1 MTERPTYPTPT
12 DSIPTNPVRE
22 WESHVYDF
30 LAEPIPPAIHERGER
45 VVADVLAA
53 TVAGLGAE
61 ANATVALDAVFGDG
75 PATVVGTDRRVPV
88 ETAALLHTAA
98 AITPEIEEGHNT
110 GGHVGASI
118 VAGALGVAEAADIG
132 GSEFVDACVR
142 SYEVCTRLERAI
154 FGMKARMNEAL
165 PWLVRNPHSTW
176 TTVGPA
182 LTSALCLGLDDDAIR
197 ETFRV
202 AANLA
207 VVSMFDPYA
216 EGAPARNFTAGF
228 SAQAGVTA
236 ALVAAAGLRGS
247 AAALGEVYDPFDAD
261 DGGFTADMA
270 TLGERWDLEENYFKP
285 YPSCR
290 YTHAPR
296 DALRAA
302 VDGVDLDPTAVEHVD
317 VYTYRNGVD
326 MAHSSPRTMTS
337 AKFSTPYVVARY
349 LVSGSVDVD
358 HFGPEALGDRVV
370 RRLADRVSLH
380 VDEAFEERFP
390 DDWGARVVVRTADG
404 EQYTGSRQYPRG
416 DYRDPLSDEAWRD
429 RTRALLSQGGADS
442 ADAVSAVETVGD
454 RPVGE
459 TVSRLNEL
467 IR

>member
-1 MTERPTYPTPT
+1 MTERRTYPTPT
-12 DSIPTNPVRE
+12 DSIPTHPVRE
-22 WESHVYDF
+22 WEQHVYNF
-30 LAEPIPPAIHERGER
+30 LDEPIPPAVHERGER

-53 TVAGLGAE
+53 TVAGMGAE
-61 ANATVALDAVFGDG
+61 TNATVALDAVFGDG
-75 PATVVGTDRRVPV
+75 PATLLGTGRCVPV
-88 ETAALLHTAA
+88 ETAALVHTAA
-98 AITPEIEEGHNT
+98 AITPEVEEGHTT

-118 VAGALGVAEAADIG
+118 VAGALGVAEASDLDGAA
-132 GSEFVDACVR
+132 FVDACVR

-182 LTSALCLGLDDDAIR
+182 LTSALCLGLDRDALC

-228 SAQAGVTA
+228 SAQAGVSA
-236 ALVAAAGLRGS
+236 ALAAAAGLRGS
-247 AAALGEVYDPFDAD
+247 AAAIGEVYDPFDAE
-261 DGGFTADMA
+261 GEFTADMT
-270 TLGERWDLEENYFKP
+270 TLGERWEVAENYFKP

-290 YTHAPR
+290 YTHAPL

-302 VDGVDLDPTAVEHVD
+302 VDGVELEPSAVEQVD

-326 MAHSSPRTMTS
+326 MAHSSPQTMTG

-349 LVSGSVDVD
+349 LASGSVDAD
-358 HFGPEALGDRVV
+358 HFGPEAVEETAV
-370 RRLADRVSLH
+370 QRLADRVSLH

-390 DDWGARVVVRTADG
+390 EAWGARVEVTTADG

-416 DYRDPLSDEAWRD
+416 DYRDPLSAEEWRE
-429 RTRALLSQGGADS
+429 RTRGLLALVGAES
-442 ADAVSAVETVGD
+442 TVAALETVGD
-454 RPVGE
+454 RPVAR
-459 TVSRLNEL
+459 TVSILNEQ
-467 IR
+467 